1 VEINKMDKIT
11 NNIINN
17 LPKKEIKENNKSLND
32 LANSSPSVDK
42 VMSSNVVDIKDTKKL
57 VAEMAKSAPIDVD
70 KVAKIKEAISSG
82 KYPLDLDKL
91 SDALMQAY
99 REMKS

>member
-1 VEINKMDKIT
+1 MDKIT
-11 NNIINN
+11 NNIVNN
-17 LPKKEIKENNKSLND
+17 LPKKDVKDLKPSHDHRVSLE
-32 LANSSPSVDK
+32 SKDK
-42 VMSSNVVDIKDTKKL
+42 IMSSNVVDIKNTKSL
-57 VAEMAKSAPIDVD
+57 VREMAQSAPIDVD

>member
-1 VEINKMDKIT
+1 MDKIT
-11 NNIINN
+11 NNILNN
-17 LPKKEIKENNKSLND
+17 IQKNDNKGTKKPAIDDNARPSLDNNGLG
-32 LANSSPSVDK
+32 
-42 VMSSNVVDIKDTKKL
+42 SNVVDIKETKAL
-57 VAEMAKSAPIDVD
+57 VSKMAENAPVNVD

>member
-1 VEINKMDKIT
+1 MDKIT
-11 NNIINN
+11 NNIVNN
-17 LPKKEIKENNKSLND
+17 IPKKDVKDTKLSLDKSMNAASAD
-32 LANSSPSVDK
+32 N
-42 VMSSNVVDIKDTKKL
+42 VMSSNVVDIENTKKL
-57 VAEMAKSAPIDVD
+57 VKEMAQSAPIDVD
-70 KVAKIKEAISSG
+70 KVAKIKEAISTG

>member
-1 VEINKMDKIT
+1 MDKIT
-11 NNIINN
+11 NNILNN
-17 LPKKEIKENNKSLND
+17 IPKKDVKDS
-32 LANSSPSVDK
+32 NSSISDK
-42 VMSSNVVDIKDTKKL
+42 VDIVTSDKSMSSNVVDIKDTKKL
-57 VAEMAKSAPIDVD
+57 VKEMAQSAPIDVD
-70 KVAKIKEAISSG
+70 KVEKIKEAISSG

>member
-1 VEINKMDKIT
+1 MDKIT
-11 NNIINN
+11 NNIYNN
-17 LPKKEIKENNKSLND
+17 TPKNDYKVSSNATNETDKSSKLDIVLP
-32 LANSSPSVDK
+32 
-42 VMSSNVVDIKDTKKL
+42 SNVVDIKDTKKI
-57 VAEMAKSAPIDVD
+57 VSEMAESAPVDVD

-82 KYPLDLDKL
+82 KYPLDIDKL

>member
-1 VEINKMDKIT
+1 MDKIT

-17 LPKKEIKENNKSLND
+17 LPKKEIKDANKSLND

>member
-1 VEINKMDKIT
+1 MDKIT

-17 LPKKEIKENNKSLND
+17 LPKKEIKENNKSVND
-32 LANSSPSVDK
+32 LANSSATVDK

>member
-1 VEINKMDKIT
+1 MDKIT
-11 NNIINN
+11 NNILNN
-17 LPKKEIKENNKSLND
+17 IQKNDHKGTKKPAIDNNASTSLDNNA
-32 LANSSPSVDK
+32 LG
-42 VMSSNVVDIKDTKKL
+42 SNVVNIKETKTL
-57 VAEMAKSAPIDVD
+57 VSKMAENAPVDVD

>member
-1 VEINKMDKIT
+1 MDKIT
-11 NNIINN
+11 NNILNN
-17 LPKKEIKENNKSLND
+17 IPKKDVKDAKPPLY
-32 LANSSPSVDK
+32 DK
-42 VMSSNVVDIKDTKKL
+42 VSSVLLDKNVSSNVIDIKDTKKL
-57 VAEMAKSAPIDVD
+57 VKEMAQSAPIDVD

-82 KYPLDLDKL
+82 NYPLDLDKL

>member
-1 VEINKMDKIT
+1 MDKIT

-17 LPKKEIKENNKSLND
+17 LPKNEVKDTNKSFND
-32 LANSSPSVDK
+32 LVDSSPKVDK
-42 VMSSNVVDIKDTKKL
+42 AMSSNVVDIKDTKKL
-57 VAEMAKSAPIDVD
+57 VSEMSKSAPIDVD

>member
-1 VEINKMDKIT
+1 MDKIT
-11 NNIINN
+11 NNIVNN
-17 LPKKEIKENNKSLND
+17 IPKKDVKDSK
-32 LANSSPSVDK
+32 SSPDVVNIKTIDK
-42 VMSSNVVDIKDTKKL
+42 DLSSNVVDIKDAKKL
-57 VAEMAKSAPIDVD
+57 VKEMAQSAPIDVD

>member
-1 VEINKMDKIT
+1 MDKIT
-11 NNIINN
+11 NNILNN
-17 LPKKEIKENNKSLND
+17 IPKKDVKDSKPTLNVNIDIVTSDKS
-32 LANSSPSVDK
+32 
-42 VMSSNVVDIKDTKKL
+42 MSSNVVDIKDTKKL
-57 VAEMAKSAPIDVD
+57 VREMAQSAPIDVD

>member
-1 VEINKMDKIT
+1 MDKIT

-17 LPKKEIKENNKSLND
+17 LPKNEVKDTEKSLND
-32 LANSSPSVDK
+32 LVKSSSTVDK
-42 VMSSNVVDIKDTKKL
+42 AMSSNVVDIKDTKKL
-57 VAEMAKSAPIDVD
+57 VSEMAKSAPIDVD

>member
-1 VEINKMDKIT
+1 MDKIT
-11 NNIINN
+11 NNILNN
-17 LPKKEIKENNKSLND
+17 IPKNDVKDSKLSHENKVNPDILDKSL
-32 LANSSPSVDK
+32 
-42 VMSSNVVDIKDTKKL
+42 SSNVVNINDTKKL
-57 VAEMAKSAPIDVD
+57 VKEMAQSAPIDVD

>member
-1 VEINKMDKIT
+1 MDKIT

-17 LPKKEIKENNKSLND
+17 IPKNDVKDSKSSNASKVNVDILDKSL
-32 LANSSPSVDK
+32 
-42 VMSSNVVDIKDTKKL
+42 SSNVVNINDTKKL
-57 VAEMAKSAPIDVD
+57 VKEMAQSAPIDVD

>member
-1 VEINKMDKIT
+1 MEKIT
-11 NNIINN
+11 NNILNN
-17 LPKKEIKENNKSLND
+17 IPKKDVKDSKPSLD
-32 LANSSPSVDK
+32 DK
-42 VMSSNVVDIKDTKKL
+42 VDIVKSDKSMSSNVVDIKDTKKL
-57 VAEMAKSAPIDVD
+57 VKEMAQSAPIDVD

>member
-1 VEINKMDKIT
+1 MDKIT
-11 NNIINN
+11 NNILNN
-17 LPKKEIKENNKSLND
+17 IPKKDVKDSKPTLNNKVDIATSDKSL
-32 LANSSPSVDK
+32 
-42 VMSSNVVDIKDTKKL
+42 SSNVVDIKNTKKL
-57 VAEMAKSAPIDVD
+57 VKEMAQSAPIDVD

>member
-1 VEINKMDKIT
+1 MDKIT
-11 NNIINN
+11 NNILNN
-17 LPKKEIKENNKSLND
+17 IPKKDVKDSKTSLND
-32 LANSSPSVDK
+32 KVDIVTSDK
-42 VMSSNVVDIKDTKKL
+42 SMSSNVVDIKDTKKL
-57 VAEMAKSAPIDVD
+57 VKEMAQSAPIDVD

>member
-1 VEINKMDKIT
+1 MDKIT

-17 LPKKEIKENNKSLND
+17 LPKNEVNDTKKSLND
-32 LANSSPSVDK
+32 LVNSSSKVDK
-42 VMSSNVVDIKDTKKL
+42 AMSSNVVDIKDTKKL
-57 VAEMAKSAPIDVD
+57 VSEMAKSAPIDVD

>member
-1 VEINKMDKIT
+1 MDKIT

-57 VAEMAKSAPIDVD
+57 VSEMAKSAPIDVD

>member
-1 VEINKMDKIT
+1 MDKIN
-11 NNIINN
+11 NNIVNN
-17 LPKKEIKENNKSLND
+17 IPKKDIKGSQVSLND
-32 LANSSPSVDK
+32 RPKTGTAENDL
-42 VMSSNVVDIKDTKKL
+42 SSNVVDIKDTKKI
-57 VAEMAKSAPIDVD
+57 VKEMAQSAPINAD
-70 KVAKIKEAISSG
+70 KVAKIKEAISTG

>member
-1 VEINKMDKIT
+1 MDKIT

-17 LPKKEIKENNKSLND
+17 IPKKDVKDTKPHLNASMKTEN
-32 LANSSPSVDK
+32 VDDIL
-42 VMSSNVVDIKDTKKL
+42 SSNVVDIKDTKKIIK
-57 VAEMAKSAPIDVD
+57 EMAQSAPIDVD

>member
-1 VEINKMDKIT
+1 MDKIT
-11 NNIINN
+11 NNFINN
-17 LPKKEIKENNKSLND
+17 IPKKDVKDSKSSNNNKVNTDIL
-32 LANSSPSVDK
+32 DK
-42 VMSSNVVDIKDTKKL
+42 SMSSNVVDIKDTKKL
-57 VAEMAKSAPIDVD
+57 IKEMAQSAPIDVD

>member
-1 VEINKMDKIT
+1 MEKIT
-11 NNIINN
+11 NNILNN
-17 LPKKEIKENNKSLND
+17 IPKNNVKDSHNIKID
-32 LANSSPSVDK
+32 RAANSSV
-42 VMSSNVVDIKDTKKL
+42 IKSEKIDNIVTLNDTKKL
-57 VAEMAKSAPIDVD
+57 ISDLASSVPIDSD

-82 KYPLDLDKL
+82 KYPLDLDKI

>member
-1 VEINKMDKIT
+1 MDKIT

-17 LPKKEIKENNKSLND
+17 LSVNEVKDSKKSLND
-32 LANSSPSVDK
+32 LATSSSSIDK
-42 VMSSNVVDIKDTKKL
+42 AMSSNVVDIKETKKL
-57 VAEMAKSAPIDVD
+57 VSEMAKSAPIDGD
-70 KVAKIKEAISSG
+70 KVAKIKEAISTG

>member
-1 VEINKMDKIT
+1 MDKIT
-11 NNIINN
+11 NNILNN
-17 LPKKEIKENNKSLND
+17 IPKKDVKDSKPSLY
-32 LANSSPSVDK
+32 DK
-42 VMSSNVVDIKDTKKL
+42 VDLVTSDKSISSNVVDIKDTKKL
-57 VAEMAKSAPIDVD
+57 VTEMAQSAPIDVD

>member
-1 VEINKMDKIT
+1 MDKIT
-11 NNIINN
+11 NNILNN
-17 LPKKEIKENNKSLND
+17 IQKND
-32 LANSSPSVDK
+32 LKGAKKTEVDNNARPSLDDNVLG
-42 VMSSNVVDIKDTKKL
+42 SNVVDIKETKAL
-57 VAEMAKSAPIDVD
+57 VSKMAENAPVDVD

>member
-1 VEINKMDKIT
+1 MDKIT
-11 NNIINN
+11 NNISSNIQ
-17 LPKKEIKENNKSLND
+17 KSDIKNPSKSAND
-32 LANSSPSVDK
+32 LSTAETSDK
-42 VMSSNVVDIKDTKKL
+42 KVFSSNVVDINSTKKM
-57 VAEMAKSAPIDVD
+57 VSEIAASAPIDAD

-82 KYPLDLDKL
+82 KYPLDMDKL

>member
-1 VEINKMDKIT
+1 MDKIT
-11 NNIINN
+11 NNILNN
-17 LPKKEIKENNKSLND
+17 IPKKDVKDSKPSLND
-32 LANSSPSVDK
+32 KVDK
-42 VMSSNVVDIKDTKKL
+42 VTSNEIMSSNVVDIKDTKKL
-57 VAEMAKSAPIDVD
+57 VKEMAQSAPIDVD

>member
-1 VEINKMDKIT
+1 MDKIT
-11 NNIINN
+11 NNILNN
-17 LPKKEIKENNKSLND
+17 IPKKDVKGSNPTLNELNKKTLES
-32 LANSSPSVDK
+32 NSP
-42 VMSSNVVDIKDTKKL
+42 SNVVDIKDTKKL
-57 VAEMAKSAPIDVD
+57 VREMAQSAPIDVD

>member
-1 VEINKMDKIT
+1 MDKIT
-11 NNIINN
+11 NNILNN
-17 LPKKEIKENNKSLND
+17 IPKKDVKDSKVSFD
-32 LANSSPSVDK
+32 DKVDK
-42 VMSSNVVDIKDTKKL
+42 VTSDKSMSSNVVNIKDTKKL
-57 VAEMAKSAPIDVD
+57 VKEMAQSAPIDAD

-82 KYPLDLDKL
+82 KYPLDMDKL

>member
-1 VEINKMDKIT
+1 MDKIT

-17 LPKKEIKENNKSLND
+17 LPKKEIKDANNSLND
-32 LANSSPSVDK
+32 LVNSSSSVDK
-42 VMSSNVVDIKDTKKL
+42 AMSSNVVDIKDTKKL

>member
-1 VEINKMDKIT
+1 MDKIT

-82 KYPLDLDKL
+82 NYPLDLDKL

>member
-1 VEINKMDKIT
+1 MDKIT
-11 NNIINN
+11 NNILNN
-17 LPKKEIKENNKSLND
+17 IPKKDVKDSKSSFN
-32 LANSSPSVDK
+32 DK
-42 VMSSNVVDIKDTKKL
+42 VNIVTSDKSMSSNVVDIKDTKKL
-57 VAEMAKSAPIDVD
+57 VKEMAQSAPIDVD